1 MKNKIIDFDNIET
14 IMLDM
19 DGTLLDLHFDNEF
32 WLNYLPQ
39 KYATKKGIGTLESK
53 RILQTKMKSK
63 EGSLDWY
70 STDFWSSYLG
80 LDVIKL
86 KEDLK
91 HLISE
96 RPSAIDFINFLKG
109 LNKKLYIVTNAHPDV
124 INLKLKYVRLNVQMD
139 KIFSSHEFSHPKE
152 SMKFWRNLETHVT
165 FCKLDTLFIDD
176 SLPVLRAAR
185 NFGIKNTL
193 HINKPDSNKPKNYTK
208 EFTSISN
215 FSELMS
221 SNDRISV

>member
-39 KYATKKGIGTLESK
+39 KYATKKGISTLESK

-70 STDFWSSYLG
+70 STDFWSSYLD
-80 LDVIKL
+80 LDVLKL
-86 KEDLK
+86 KEELK

-96 RPSAIDFINFLKG
+96 RPSARDFIKFLRG
-109 LNKKLYIVTNAHPDV
+109 LDKKLYIVTNAHPDV
-124 INLKLKYVRLNVQMD
+124 INLKLKYVRLDAQID
-139 KIFSSHEFSHPKE
+139 KIFSSHEFSYPKE
-152 SMKFWRNLETHVT
+152 SMKFWINFETHVA
-165 FCKLDTLFIDD
+165 FCKWDTLFIDD

-185 NFGIKNTL
+185 DFGIKNTL

-221 SNDRISV
+221 NNDRLSV

>member
-39 KYATKKGIGTLESK
+39 KYATKKGISTLESK

-70 STDFWSSYLG
+70 STDFWSSYLD

-86 KEDLK
+86 KE
-91 HLISE
+91 E
-96 RPSAIDFINFLKG
+96 FAIINETGNLTFTTDD
-109 LNKKLYIVTNAHPDV
+109 NTV
-124 INLKLKYVRLNVQMD
+124 INIDEKEGRMKLLKETSDILGAHAGGNWEARRQ
-139 KIFSSHEFSHPKE
+139 SHADVVSFFKKQFLS
-152 SMKFWRNLETHVT
+152 
-165 FCKLDTLFIDD
+165 
-176 SLPVLRAAR
+176 
-185 NFGIKNTL
+185 
-193 HINKPDSNKPKNYTK
+193 
-208 EFTSISN
+208 
-215 FSELMS
+215 
-221 SNDRISV
+221 